1 MRRMRE
7 FTMWH
12 QSIAFF
18 VRTSKTSVVGGSK
31 GCQRICALT
40 IQMTRLRVQNRCQKS
55 LQYTQGRREKN
66 LDSGWQKPICEIDV
80 NPFFWLW
87 ENGEVTLNSLLVF
100 PFDFLQKTRK
110 VHKNGQMVFMY
121 HVFDFVDFERFSCYE
136 KL

>member
-1 MRRMRE
+1 MQLLNHSNGLAMSVLDFKHQKAALGQQEALIANYHHRILRVE

-18 VRTSKTSVVGGSK
+18 VRTTTFDSVGKEAKG

-55 LQYTQGRREKN
+55 LQYTQGRRRKN

-87 ENGEVTLNSLLVF
+87 ENGEVTLNSL
-100 PFDFLQKTRK
+100 
-110 VHKNGQMVFMY
+110 
-121 HVFDFVDFERFSCYE
+121 
-136 KL
+136 